1 VTLRIAAVSTLL
13 IITCVSAPVLAQTP
27 APPSTPA
34 ANAGMDYHG
43 DYVAGINAFDR
54 VLNRGETTT
63 YAPGWFAGASYR
75 IIRVI
80 SVVGEIGGDY
90 KKESGTSFH
99 LYTFSGG
106 ARFQSGRKAAR
117 ARPFAQILL
126 GTGLDN
132 GNIGQSTPTNHFPV
146 VTPGGGVDVRL
157 SQHAAARVKLD
168 FPLYATF
175 GDVHKGL
182 RLAFALWSS
191 RNKLVETYNS
201 NAFSARSMM
210 KQKRADGSFPISSLM
225 TRSVTI

>member
-1 VTLRIAAVSTLL
+1 MTLRIAAVSSL
-13 IITCVSAPVLAQTP
+13 IALTCVSAPALAQTP
-27 APPSTPA
+27 AAPPA
-34 ANAGMDYHG
+34 ASAGSGLDFRG
-43 DYVAGINAFDR
+43 DYTAGINTFNSI
-54 VLNRGETTT
+54 LNRGERTT

-75 IIRVI
+75 ITRVI
-80 SVVGEIGGDY
+80 SVVGELGGDY
-90 KKESGTSFH
+90 KTQSGTKFY

-106 ARFQSGRKAAR
+106 AKFQSGRKAAR

-157 SQHAAARVKLD
+157 SKHAAARVKLD

-182 RLAFALWSS
+182 RLALGVAVPL
-191 RNKLVETYNS
+191 
-201 NAFSARSMM
+201 
-210 KQKRADGSFPISSLM
+210 G
-225 TRSVTI
+225 TR